1 MRLMTPEMSFG
12 APPAPP
18 PPSVPLTHSIAGWSL
33 AWITVKNLFLTV
45 ITLGLWSFWG
55 KTLVRR
61 YLWANIQ
68 IDGDPL
74 HYTGT
79 GFELFK
85 GAIIALL
92 FLTGF
97 FVILYIISLVGFP
110 MIAGGL
116 QILGIISLTPVALFY
131 ARRYRLSRTE
141 WRGIRAG
148 FGGDLKPFV
157 GKTIVL
163 TLLSAVTL
171 GLADPVRQVYIER
184 YFWTHSTFGTATFDC
199 DLTVGKIGKS
209 YWIAWA
215 IMALSLMPIVYL
227 LFIKSGGDP
236 TVLVSP
242 QGPNEAAIRGLYFQ
256 TLWVLPAFGI
266 ILLVWMLY
274 RAQFLRMSLNSLSL
288 NGLRVQSAFTPWT
301 AFKVGAGALFM
312 VLLPGGL
319 LMAALIMLTHGIAR
333 LGGIAVLLPLLLTP
347 LIVITVGTAL
357 WARFWTAR
365 FAITLVTTTH
375 LSGTFAA
382 ETVAQSP
389 LQQPDRG
396 EGLLNA
402 VDFGI

>member
-1 MRLMTPEMSFG
+1 MTLSTAETSFG
-12 APPAPP
+12 APPPP
-18 PPSVPLTHSIAGWSL
+18 QLPLTHSIAGWSL
-33 AWITVKNLFLTV
+33 GWIAVKNLFLTL
-45 ITLGLWSFWG
+45 ITLGFWSFWG

-92 FLTGF
+92 LLIGF
-97 FVILYIISLVGFP
+97 FLLLYIIGLFGFP
-110 MIAGGL
+110 MIAGVL
-116 QILGIISLTPVALFY
+116 QVLGIIFLTPVALFF

-148 FGGDLKPFV
+148 FAGDLKPFARQ
-157 GKTIVL
+157 TILL
-163 TLLSAVTL
+163 TLLSAATL

-184 YFWTHSTFGTATFDC
+184 YFWTHSFFGTAKFDS
-199 DLTVGKIGKS
+199 DLTVGTIGKS

-215 IMALSLMPIVYL
+215 IMALSLLPIAYL
-227 LFIKSGGDP
+227 LFVKPDGDP
-236 TVLVSP
+236 TALFTP
-242 QGPNEAAIRGLYFQ
+242 QSPNEAAIRGLYFE
-256 TLWVLPAFGI
+256 TLLVLPAFGI
-266 ILLVWMLY
+266 MLLVWMLY
-274 RAQFLRMSLNSLSL
+274 RAQFLRMSLNSLSID
-288 NGLRVQSAFTPWT
+288 GIRVQSAFTPWT
-301 AFKVGAGALFM
+301 AFKVGAGGFFM
-312 VLLPGGL
+312 VLVPGGL
-319 LMAALIMLTHGIAR
+319 LIAFLIVLTQGIAR
-333 LGGIAVLLPLLLTP
+333 LGGIAVLLPMLLTP
-347 LIVITVGTAL
+347 IIVITVGTAL

-365 FAITLVTTTH
+365 FAVTLVKTTRLT
-375 LSGTFAA
+375 GRFAA

-389 LQQPDRG
+389 LQQPGRG